1 MLKLKKT
8 LFYLLRTKFLK
19 NRKLQE
25 LGKALNSGKVYAR
38 FAAYLRHKQKHW
50 DLVRSKHNMAAF
62 LSCSVSGR
70 WEELPILMP
79 LEGQKWHFR
88 PLVSFILSY
97 LLFDGAYVGNVAE
110 MWRKSG

>member
-1 MLKLKKT
+1 
-8 LFYLLRTKFLK
+8 
-19 NRKLQE
+19 
-25 LGKALNSGKVYAR
+25 
-38 FAAYLRHKQKHW
+38 
-50 DLVRSKHNMAAF
+50 MAAF

-97 LLFDGAYVGNVAE
+97 LLFDGAYVGNVAQKWLKNSKME
-110 MWRKSG
+110 TVRISWQIATTSC